1 MAETVFI
8 HLLLLYF
15 YPSINEPAYMAS
27 ESLFKPM
34 VDFEGCSWCYQKK
47 DRKAYIFRI
56 FKFFIGPNKV
66 SPLKTGIESHLM
78 RPPSCCEEI

>member
-27 ESLFKPM
+27 ESLFKPI
-34 VDFEGCSWCYQKK
+34 VDFGGAVAVTEKGQKSL
-47 DRKAYIFRI
+47 YF
-56 FKFFIGPNKV
+56 PNF
-66 SPLKTGIESHLM
+66 
-78 RPPSCCEEI
+78 